1 MTGAATGRQKE
12 RPDPSSEGKSSQD
25 KSSQD
30 QSPQVKSSQ
39 AKSSQVS
46 AQVRSSQAED
56 EKLIGRCLKGDQE
69 AWSALIDK
77 YKTLIYSIPIK
88 LGMYQDAGD
97 IFQSVCVD
105 LLSELPRLRE
115 HRALPKWLMQTCYHK
130 CLHHQRAAD
139 RMVEFASEGAESE
152 AALPARRGASEE
164 EIPEHLLVQLEQE
177 QILRDSIS
185 ALPEKCERMVR
196 LLFFEIPPRPYE
208 TIAKELGMA
217 AGSIGAIRGRCLA
230 HLKKHLEKRG
240 F

>member
-12 RPDPSSEGKSSQD
+12 RPDPSSEGKPSP
-25 KSSQD
+25 D
-30 QSPQVKSSQ
+30 QSLQPKSSQ

-46 AQVRSSQAED
+46 SQVRSSQAED
-56 EKLIGRCLKGDQE
+56 EKMIGRCLKGDQE

-77 YKTLIYSIPIK
+77 YKNLIYSIPIK

-139 RMVEFASEGAESE
+139 RTVELTPEGAGREESS
-152 AALPARRGASEE
+152 PARRGASEE
-164 EIPEHLLVQLEQE
+164 ELPEHLLVQLEQE

-196 LLFFEIPPRPYE
+196 LLFFEIPPWPYE

-217 AGSIGAIRGRCLA
+217 TGSIGAIRGRCLA